1 MVKSSPVLNRQGF
14 IYGEEKMRKL
24 LYGVLIALGLAACG
38 GQEQQPQAVSQVP
51 TASAA
56 SSESVTN
63 CPLPMGIAAGQW
75 LQSLD
80 ASFKAARMPTAVKNR
95 SAEKEECGL
104 SVNMSME
111 RGEIKFLIDE
121 KMGLLS
127 VASGFELS
135 KDLTTNTDRMLST
148 IQSIVALHGTAKL
161 GESPL
166 GQKLLEV
173 IADTIYAS
181 KTQGNVINS
190 FDMDGFTYL
199 IACDGTSVAVLA
211 RKQTP

>member
-1 MVKSSPVLNRQGF
+1 
-14 IYGEEKMRKL
+14 
-24 LYGVLIALGLAACG
+24 
-38 GQEQQPQAVSQVP
+38 
-51 TASAA
+51 
-56 SSESVTN
+56 
-63 CPLPMGIAAGQW
+63 
-75 LQSLD
+75 
-80 ASFKAARMPTAVKNR
+80 
-95 SAEKEECGL
+95 
-104 SVNMSME
+104 ME

-211 RKQTP
+211 RKQTPWNSSAPFLIAFKRQLNLTLSWVNQRLKAFLMSDKKPSNSIGADLLPAAVTDYNLVVADDRKTVSGKAAYVLKA

>member
-1 MVKSSPVLNRQGF
+1 
-14 IYGEEKMRKL
+14 MRKL
-24 LYGVLIALGLAACG
+24 LYGVLIVIGLAACG

-63 CPLPMGIAAGQW
+63 CPLPMGIAADQW
-75 LQSLD
+75 LQNLEVSL
-80 ASFKAARMPTAVKNR
+80 KAARMPTAVTNG
-95 SAEKEECGL
+95 SSEKEECGL
-104 SVNMSME
+104 SMNISME
-111 RGEIKFLIDE
+111 RGEVKFLINE

-135 KDLTTNTDRMLST
+135 KDLTTNTDRMFST
-148 IQSIVALHGTAKL
+148 IQSIVALHGTVKWGA
-161 GESPL
+161 SPL
-166 GQKLLEV
+166 GKRLLEV
-173 IADTIYAS
+173 IADTVQAS
-181 KTQGNVINS
+181 KTQGDVINS

-199 IACDGTSVAVLA
+199 VACDGTSVAILA